1 MYVCV
6 LSSAKQYRQ
15 FDCFH
20 LHIKYRTCNDASAF
34 NCGSQLY
41 IACIFPFKE
50 STVVRDFRWCLDK
63 FYLDTPPRGLKN
75 PNTVSI
81 CVNTGYSNS
90 EFFYAVKYDLSKHIP
105 LYAAYQVNSFEGN
118 VARTN
123 IWHVENDLSTK
134 QRDTY
139 YFQASNAYYAGSG
152 YDKGH
157 LFPALYNRDS
167 IDKMISTF
175 TLVNAA
181 PMSLKLNRGAW
192 KVVESR
198 TLRLL
203 ESDCIFPGAKRF
215 VITGTVPGKTRTKN
229 AADGI
234 NIPEFVWN
242 AIYCDSSHAEKKFM
256 HLEWSISHLANQMG
270 YIYPNDSIGEL
281 NRFLTRKVSGYQT
294 VKLFDTR

>member
-1 MYVCV
+1 MMHRLLIVEV
-6 LSSAKQYRQ
+6 SFALLV
-15 FDCFH
+15 F
-20 LHIKYRTCNDASAF
+20 
-34 NCGSQLY
+34 
-41 IACIFPFKE
+41 FPFME
-50 STVVRDFRWCLDK
+50 SKVVPGFRLCLDT
-63 FYLDTPPRGLKN
+63 FYLGKPPMGLN
-75 PNTVSI
+75 NHNTIDI
-81 CVNTGYSNS
+81 CVNTDHNNGK
-90 EFFYAVKYDLSKHIP
+90 FYYAIKYDLYNHIP
-105 LYAAYQVNSFEGN
+105 LYVAYQVNYFGRTVN
-118 VARTN
+118 RTN
-123 IWHVENDLSTK
+123 NWRVENDLPTK
-134 QRDTY
+134 QENTT
-139 YFQASNAYYAGSG
+139 YFQASNADYAGSG
-152 YDKGH
+152 YEKGH